1 VNQPVISLLDS
12 KTEIMKPYLINFL
25 NAIILISLGSWAYFT
40 SVHPSITAL
49 IPVFTGI
56 ILIAITPGFK
66 KGNSVAAHIAVGL
79 TLLILI
85 GLIKPLTGA
94 INRSD
99 DLGIARVSVMIIS
112 SLFTM
117 IFFVI
122 SFIDARKTSGKK
134 E

>member
-1 VNQPVISLLDS
+1 
-12 KTEIMKPYLINFL
+12 MKPYLINFL